1 MMSRANAFQTCF
13 FLTPMLSVQ
22 NMTIGINTSYPH
34 ESQPPPAKTSRPK
47 WRLVFNNIGSNK
59 NIISA
64 GGGFE
69 GALGFP

>member
-13 FLTPMLSVQ
+13 FDS
-22 NMTIGINTSYPH
+22 NAFSSKYNHRNNTSYPD

-47 WRLVFNNIGSNK
+47 WRLVFNHIGSNK